1 MSFRRL
7 RLLSQANFI
16 MPKFNS
22 LKLYLFVLT
31 LFLSI
36 SYFHIKKSNEAKEE
50 VLISLKDYL
59 LSSFISELPAI
70 NKNLPYKIDNETTL
84 ISISYEGEK
93 ILSVYELSKF
103 ENRNDFINKVEPIL
117 KRQSC
122 EDETKKKLLAAD
134 INFLNRYQNPSGL
147 VIFEL
152 FLSRSICSK
161 I

>member
-1 MSFRRL
+1 
-7 RLLSQANFI
+7 

-22 LKLYLFVLT
+22 LKLYLFVLI

-84 ISISYEGEK
+84 ISVSYEGEK

-122 EDETKKKLLAAD
+122 EDETKKSSWKLM
-134 INFLNRYQNPSGL
+134 S
-147 VIFEL
+147 IF
-152 FLSRSICSK
+152 
-161 I
+161 

>member
-1 MSFRRL
+1 M

-22 LKLYLFVLT
+22 LKLYLFVLI

-36 SYFHIKKSNEAKEE
+36 SYFHIKKSTEAKEE

-84 ISISYEGEK
+84 ISVSYEGEK

-122 EDETKKKLLAAD
+122 EDETKKKLLEVD
-134 INFLNRYQNPSGL
+134 VNFLNRYQNPSGF

-152 FLSRSICSK
+152 LLSRAICSE

>member
-1 MSFRRL
+1 ML
-7 RLLSQANFI
+7 
-16 MPKFNS
+16 KFNS
-22 LKLYLFVLT
+22 LKFYLCIVF
-31 LFLSI
+31 LFLAI
-36 SYFHIKKSNEAKEE
+36 VLFYIKKSNEAKEE
-50 VLISLKDYL
+50 VLISIKDYL

-84 ISISYEGEK
+84 ISISYEDEK
-93 ILSVYELSKF
+93 ILSIYELSKF
-103 ENRNDFINKVEPIL
+103 ENRNDFTNKVEPIL

-122 EDETKKKLLAAD
+122 EDETKKKLLDVD
-134 INFLNRYQNPSGL
+134 INFLNRYQNPSGF